1 MISLPHLSINH
12 SSYSLETPLI
22 QAWKGLSHEVHICKG
37 NPYHISVLTLA
48 VRPEILNQLH
58 IAAACLGNHDFDF
71 GMPQLGKLIRQTNF
85 PWILSNVLD
94 EKDQTADPVIKRYL
108 VMEQEDLRIGIIGLV
123 EKEWI
128 QTIPS

>member
-1 MISLPHLSINH
+1 M
-12 SSYSLETPLI
+12 PLI
-22 QAWKGLSHEVHICKG
+22 QAWKGLSHEAHICKG
-37 NPYHISVLTLA
+37 NVYHIFVLTLA

-58 IAAACLGNHDFDF
+58 ITAACLGNHDFDF